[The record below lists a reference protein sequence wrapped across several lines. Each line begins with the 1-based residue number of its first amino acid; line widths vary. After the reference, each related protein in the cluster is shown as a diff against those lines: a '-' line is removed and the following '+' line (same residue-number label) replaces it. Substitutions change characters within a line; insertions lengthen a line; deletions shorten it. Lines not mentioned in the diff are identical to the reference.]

1 MIILSNCLTDRADE
15 GCRKVAVNL
24 TERILRQQPDTLV
37 VACESP
43 YSKAHRT
50 VAVNK
55 WMGSRE
61 LYDLLREKKQP
72 LLYLP
77 APAKTLPLAIRL
89 YRLSRY
95 CPWGV
100 SVVLAMTFP
109 VDPLSKWLIRASGA
123 KVLTLSRQ
131 ACSDYQNRLGSNV
144 LQLKTGVDSRRFCPV
159 SEAEKQ
165 RLRAQYGIAEDK
177 KVVLHIGHLKS
188 GRNIGQ
194 LLKLDDRF
202 HGILV
207 VSTQT
212 AGQQDLALRQQ
223 LEKKDNITL
232 IDRYL
237 PNVEQLY
244 QLADVYLFP
253 VVQEESCIDMPLSA
267 LEAAA
272 CGIPVVTTDFGE
284 MKALMG
290 EDGFYRI
297 SSFEAQDLNELLL
310 QAAQEKKSPR
320 NAVLDYDWDNAV
332 KKLLEI

>member
-24 TERILRQQPDTLV
+24 TERILAQQPDTLV

-43 YSKAHRT
+43 YSKANKT

-61 LYDLLREKKQP
+61 LASLLREKQQP

-77 APAKTLPLAIRL
+77 APAKMLPLAIRL

-100 SVVLAMTFP
+100 SVVLTMTFP

-123 KVLTLSRQ
+123 SVLTLSRR
-131 ACSDYQNRLGSNV
+131 ACSYYKKQLGTAV
-144 LQLKTGVDSRRFCPV
+144 QQLKTGVDTRRFSPV
-159 SEAEKQ
+159 PESEKQ
-165 RLRAQYGIAEDK
+165 SLREQYGIPQDK
-177 KVVLHIGHLKS
+177 CVVLHIGHLKS

-202 HGILV
+202 HGVLV

-212 AGQQDLALRQQ
+212 ADQQDGALRAQ
-223 LEKKDNITL
+223 LEKKENITL
-232 IDRYL
+232 IDHYL

-244 QLADVYLFP
+244 QLSDVYLFP

-284 MKALMG
+284 MSALIG
-290 EDGFYRI
+290 QDGFYEI
-297 SSFEAQDLNELLL
+297 PSFDAPVLNGLL
-310 QAAQEKKSPR
+310 QTAAQEKKDPR
-320 NAVLDYDWDNAV
+320 NAVLPYDWSNAV
-332 KKLLEI
+332 KKLLES